1 MKLKQVSARVF
12 YLDSRINIGVIK
24 NSSSE
29 VLLVDTG
36 LDDRTGEK
44 ILQTLEENHLKVKA
58 ILNTHSHADHF
69 GGNSY
74 IKEKTGAEVY
84 APEVEAGVI
93 NYPILE
99 PLYLFSGAAPIEELK
114 NKFLMAPSCIVDNI
128 VKNKDTINF
137 TDVDIEIISLPGH
150 SPNQIGAAV
159 DGMLF
164 CADSLMA
171 KEVFEENRIPFN
183 MDIDKQRE
191 TLKYL
196 KNSSFDV
203 YIPAH
208 ADPQEDITELVD
220 IYLSTLNKI
229 EERMLGVLDNS
240 CTTEEV
246 LKKTSD
252 KLGFTIKNVQQHYLI
267 KSVVTA
273 FLSSLY
279 NRGRIKLELQEN
291 SLYWSK

>member
-1 MKLKQVSARVF
+1 MELKKVSGRVF

-24 NSSSE
+24 DDQNE
-29 VLLVDTG
+29 VLLIDTG
-36 LDDRTGEK
+36 LDAKTARA
-44 ILQTLEENHLKVKA
+44 ILKTLEENGLKVKA
-58 ILNTHSHADHF
+58 VLNTHSHADHF
-69 GGNSY
+69 GGNAH
-74 IKEKTGAEVY
+74 IKEKTGATIY
-84 APEVEAGVI
+84 APEIEAAVI

-114 NKFLMAPSCIVDNI
+114 NKFLMAPSCGVDTVVQNGDI
-128 VKNKDTINF
+128 LKFNSLE
-137 TDVDIEIISLPGH
+137 IEIISLPGH
-150 SPNQIGAAV
+150 SPNQVGAAV

-196 KNSSFDV
+196 KDSSFKV

-208 ADPQEDITELVD
+208 ADPQEDVKELVD
-220 IYLSTLNKI
+220 LYLSTLDTI
-229 EERMLGVLDNS
+229 EERVLEVLDS
-240 CTTEEV
+240 RSTTEEV

-252 KLGFTIKNVQQHYLI
+252 KLEFTLKNVQQYYLI
-267 KSVVTA
+267 NSVVTA

-279 NRGRIKLELQEN
+279 NRGRIKFELREN
-291 SLYWSK
+291 RLYWSK